1 MNALLDSEPLELKE
15 SETADMT
22 QNRMAEAD
30 LDEIVRRLA
39 QTRDAVEAPA
49 RLEKDRR
56 YLNRVAGSSVK
67 LNFVLSVG
75 LVMSIGLN
83 CALGYFAVHPDRQY
97 FATDNGRMFP
107 MIPMSR
113 PYRKTADVIQ
123 YAADTLTRSFTLNFQ
138 DYRQQLEDNRARWT
152 KAGFKSF
159 LDNLQSSG
167 VLASV
172 KQRRMNM
179 SITAGTG
186 VLVKEAIQDGVYLWV
201 VQMPIEVKLVGQTNE
216 LPPQRYLATVKVE
229 RVSTL
234 DSIEGIGLSQLITR
248 PL

>member
-1 MNALLDSEPLELKE
+1 MNALLDSEPVVQTE
-15 SETADMT
+15 SETADVHQT
-22 QNRMAEAD
+22 RMAEAD

-49 RLEKDRR
+49 RLEKNRR

-107 MIPMSR
+107 MIPMSQ

-123 YAADTLTRSFTLNFQ
+123 YAADTLNRSFTLNFQ

-179 SITAGTG
+179 SMTAGTG
-186 VLVKEAIQDGVYLWV
+186 VLVKEAIQDGVYFWV

>member
-1 MNALLDSEPLELKE
+1 MNALLDSEPVVQTE
-15 SETADMT
+15 SETADVHQT
-22 QNRMAEAD
+22 RMAEAD

-39 QTRDAVEAPA
+39 QTRDAVEAPV
-49 RLEKDRR
+49 RLEKNRR

-107 MIPMSR
+107 MIPMSQ

-123 YAADTLTRSFTLNFQ
+123 YAADTLNRSFTLNFQ

-179 SITAGTG
+179 SMTAGTG
-186 VLVKEAIQDGVYLWV
+186 VLVKEAIQDGVYFWV